1 MRKFFITWLFILI
14 ERQINEI
21 LKRNE
26 QKMKKRILSA
36 AASMAILVTITSVS
50 ALNVQA
56 SDSELKMV
64 DGSYLTTEDSSTGYT
79 SPKSRGLYLMDGECT
94 ISNAGL
100 TRVYAYASTTANQ
113 EVNYMATLVYV
124 EQYHEDVNEWGQVA
138 YWVEESFND
147 YYMSTAKSVKVDRGY
162 YYRVRANHIAGDE
175 YPYEETASVTDGIF
189 VP

>member
-1 MRKFFITWLFILI
+1 
-14 ERQINEI
+14 
-21 LKRNE
+21 
-26 QKMKKRILSA
+26 MKKRILSA
-36 AASMAILVTITSVS
+36 AASMAILVTITSAS

-64 DGSYLTTEDSSTGYT
+64 DGSYLTMEDSSTGHSSSMT
-79 SPKSRGLYLMDGECT
+79 RGKYLMTGDCT

-124 EQYHEDVNEWGQVA
+124 EQYNEKVDEWGQVA
-138 YWVEESFND
+138 YWFEESFND
-147 YYMSTAKSVKVDRGY
+147 DYMSTAKSVKVDRGY

-175 YPYEETASVTDGIF
+175 YPYEETVSFTNGIF

>member
-1 MRKFFITWLFILI
+1 MRKFFATQLFILI
-14 ERQINEI
+14 ERQIKEI

-36 AASMAILVTITSVS
+36 AGSLAILAMVTSASVI
-50 ALNVQA
+50 NVQA

-64 DGSYLTTEDSSTGYT
+64 DGSYLTTDNSSTGHSSSKT
-79 SPKSRGLYLMDGECT
+79 RGEFLMTGDCSIT
-94 ISNAGL
+94 NAGL

-113 EVNYMATLVYV
+113 DVNYLATLVYV
-124 EQYHEDVNEWGQVA
+124 EQYHEDVDDWGQVA
-138 YWVEESFND
+138 YWVEEAFND
-147 YYMSTAKSVKVDRGY
+147 NYMSTAKSVKVDRGY

-175 YPYEETASVTDGIF
+175 YPYEETASVTNGIF